1 MKNNQLTLFNRRE
14 PKSAPEKPLPRSL
27 SPLPRSQSPFPR
39 CPLPR
44 NLSPL
49 SRSLSP
55 LSRSLGQRLETH
67 PFPNEL
73 VPPPSKATRKRHLT
87 GNIGN
92 ESKKRAIVIKS
103 DKESGEDDESGD
115 PAWVKIALTSDHRA
129 DLLGGKWLNDCHIDA
144 AQQLINLIL
153 NCNTLAACK
162 CHYYSC
168 LRHCLR

>member
-1 MKNNQLTLFNRRE
+1 MPT
-14 PKSAPEKPLPRSL
+14 PEKPEPTVKKPEPTIKKLRTKT
-27 SPLPRSQSPFPR
+27 
-39 CPLPR
+39 R
-44 NLSPL
+44 NTSI
-49 SRSLSP
+49 S
-55 LSRSLGQRLETH
+55 
-67 PFPNEL
+67 NEL